1 MKSFPH
7 RFPRQSAVVL
17 AMLCLIGSLSGE
29 CPAASFE
36 PKDRRVLAAE
46 ADTIVVGRIRE
57 QHSRRLPA
65 GLIVTDFT
73 IEVDDRI
80 KGSGTGPTEVI
91 TMAGGTVGVESQDI
105 VGFPKLIAGAKY
117 VLFIGRQRAAV
128 VPFVGGHQGIYRV
141 ERDPDMEEDV
151 VADASGMRIA
161 EESAAVASGTEPVAA
176 GKAGRRGG
184 LLLRDFVSEIRQSL
198 ER

>member
-7 RFPRQSAVVL
+7 RFLRHSAVVL
-17 AMLCLIGSLSGE
+17 GMLCLIGNLTGT
-29 CPAASFE
+29 CLAASFE
-36 PKDRRVLAAE
+36 RKDRRVLAAE

-57 QHSRRLPA
+57 QQSRRLPA

-73 IEVDDRI
+73 IEVDQRI

-91 TMAGGTVGVESQDI
+91 TMAGGTVGAESQDI

-128 VPFVGGHQGIYRV
+128 VPFVGGHQGLYRV
-141 ERDPDMEEDV
+141 ERDPETQEDV
-151 VADASGMRIA
+151 VADASGIRIA
-161 EESAAVASGTEPVAA
+161 EEAAAASGPGPEAA
-176 GKAGRRGG
+176 GKAGRRGR
-184 LLLRDFVSEIRQSL
+184 LRLIDFVSDIRQSL